1 MNKHSRNLIDILQER
16 AKTQP
21 DRKIYRFLTYQGEDC
36 QIEEHTIREVY
47 EKALAMAHALQNKGL
62 RKGDR
67 AVIFSMQDFGT
78 ICAIY
83 GCMMVGVTFTL
94 LPPPL
99 DENKIERFIAV
110 LKSCK
115 PKALISNYGLEKES
129 GVSLTSRL
137 LKEAFLQVI
146 ILKRLYTDRLTPWKN
161 PNIITPVYDDDL
173 VYLQYT
179 SGSTSAPK
187 GVMIT
192 QKALMKNMEQCEHV
206 YDFSEGT
213 LGTWVPYFHNLGLT
227 ITIFMPLCTKNASVY
242 NLQTLQ
248 FLENPKLW
256 IKMLSDYKLTLT
268 VGPGSAYD
276 ACTRIFSPEEA
287 AQYDLSH
294 MTHLM
299 NGSEFV
305 SPQTIE
311 TFSEM
316 FHVAPNAFAPGYG
329 LAENVCLACVAS
341 LDYRVVSLD
350 QEAYQNN
357 KLVLSDA
364 EDAKQ
369 IVGLGPAVKDLTMLA
384 CNPKTMRAYKDLHIG
399 EIFISGDSVA
409 DGYWD
414 NPKESKKFHYK
425 IAGYDGDFYKT
436 GDLGFFK
443 DGYLYLTGRI
453 KEMLI
458 VNGHNIY
465 PSDLLLLIQ
474 QEIPSMAS
482 AAIGFFSFND
492 GQKEQTVA
500 CIESNPNAD
509 FAKMTAR
516 INSLVSERFGFSF
529 YDVIFVPVNEIPRTD
544 NRKLQMLKARKLYQ
558 EQKLKILYSS
568 HQKHTASATAETTLI
583 DKSLEKADEI
593 LLQVKSVFDKVLKI
607 DHYNLN
613 ESFLELGGD
622 SLMGFELVNKIEQ
635 KFQVKLD
642 LRELLLDSS
651 VSGIASYIR
660 RVLAGTKGSGR
671 TVNLVDECVL
681 PEEIRPESNY
691 LKPLKDC
698 RHLFL
703 TGATG
708 FLGAYFI
715 RAFIA
720 QYPHD
725 GLKITCLVRADSKEA
740 GMERIISNMKHYE
753 CWKEEYLPYLDVVTG
768 DLASPLLGLSEEDFD
783 RLAKDVDAIYHNGAV
798 LNFVFP
804 YQFLKN
810 TNVNGTIE
818 TLRLAC
824 KDHPKYY
831 HYVSS
836 YSVYD
841 TPDNAGKKVYENAPL
856 NNSKGFA
863 LAYSETK
870 WVSEKLVH
878 LAEKRGLKAVIY
890 RPGDITGNRKGI
902 WDMDDMVSR
911 VIVGAIQ
918 MGAIPRTTYCMHMT
932 PVDYVAD
939 AITCISRKQEA
950 IGQAF
955 NVINPKAVSMKY
967 LVSCIRQCG
976 YNVRYIPFTVWRRRL
991 KAADTEENSLAILEC
1006 LFEAGTDANPG
1017 ILRHFIGKDTT
1028 YDTSKTSLLLNGT
1041 GINCPPVDEHM
1052 IAAYLRYF
1060 KKLGCI

>member
-1 MNKHSRNLIDILQER
+1 MNKDSKNLIDILQHR

-21 DRKIYRFLTYQGEDC
+21 ERIIYRFLTYHGEEC
-36 QIEEHTIREVY
+36 TIVEHTVLEVY
-47 EKALAMAHALQNKGL
+47 QKALAVAQALRSKGL
-62 RKGDR
+62 KKGDR

-78 ICAIY
+78 VYAVY
-83 GCMMVGVTFTL
+83 GCMMAGVTFTL

-99 DENKIERFIAV
+99 DEGKIERFIAV

-115 PKALISNYGLEKES
+115 PKALISNYALEQ
-129 GVSLTSRL
+129 TSDTKITPRL
-137 LKEAFLQVI
+137 LKEAFFNVI
-146 ILKRLYTDRLTPWKN
+146 TLKRIYTDRLISCQN
-161 PNIITPVYDDDL
+161 PNVITPLNDNDL

-179 SGSTSAPK
+179 SGSTSTPK
-187 GVMIT
+187 GVRIT
-192 QKALMKNMEQCEHV
+192 QKALMKNMEQCQNV
-206 YDFSEGT
+206 YDFSGGT

-227 ITIFMPLCTKNASVY
+227 ITIFMPICTENASVY

-268 VGPGSAYD
+268 VGPGSAFD
-276 ACTRIFSPEEA
+276 ACTRIFSAEEA
-287 AQYDLSH
+287 AMYDLSH

-305 SPQTIE
+305 SPKTIE
-311 TFSEM
+311 TFSKM
-316 FHVAPNAFAPGYG
+316 FNVAPNAFAPGYG

-341 LDYRVVSLD
+341 LDYRVVNLD
-350 QEAYQNN
+350 YEAYQNN
-357 KLVLSDA
+357 KLILSDD
-364 EDAKQ
+364 ENGKQ

-384 CNPKTMRAYKDLHIG
+384 CNPKTLRAYKDLHIG

-409 DGYWD
+409 DGYWE
-414 NPKESKKFHYK
+414 NPKESRKFHYK
-425 IAGYDGDFYKT
+425 IEGYDGEFYKT

-474 QEIPSMAS
+474 QKIPALAS
-482 AAIGFFSFND
+482 ASIGFFSFND

-500 CIESNPNAD
+500 CIESRSDAD
-509 FAKMTAR
+509 FAGRVSK
-516 INSLVSERFGFSF
+516 INTLVSERFGFSF
-529 YDVIFVPVNEIPRTD
+529 YDIIFVPVNSLPRTD

-558 EQKLKILYSS
+558 ENKLDILYSS
-568 HQKHTASATAETTLI
+568 HQNRFSSAAGETTLI

-593 LLQVKSVFDKVLKI
+593 LLQVKSVFDKVLNI
-607 DHYNLN
+607 EHYNL
-613 ESFLELGGD
+613 SDTFLELGGD
-622 SLMGFELVNKIEQ
+622 SLMGFELVHKIEQ

-651 VSGIASYIR
+651 VSGVASYIR
-660 RVLAGTKGSGR
+660 RVLSGAKGSGR
-671 TVNLVDECVL
+671 TVNLAAECVL
-681 PEEIRPESNY
+681 EDSIC
-691 LKPLKDC
+691 LKNEYTQELADC
-698 RHLFL
+698 RHIFL

-715 RAFIA
+715 RSMIA

-725 GLKITCLVRADSKEA
+725 GLKITCLVRAESKEA
-740 GMERIISNMKHYE
+740 GLERIVKNMKHYH
-753 CWKEEYLPYLDVVTG
+753 CWNESYREYLEIVPG
-768 DLASPLLGLSEEDFD
+768 DLSSPLFGLSIEDFSA
-783 RLAKDVDAIYHNGAV
+783 LAENVDAIFHNGAV
-798 LNFVFP
+798 LNFVYP
-804 YQFLKN
+804 YDFLKN

-824 KDHPKYY
+824 QGKPKYY
-831 HYVSS
+831 HYISS

-841 TPDNAGKKVYENAPL
+841 TPDNAGKRVYENAPL
-856 NNSKGFA
+856 NNSKGFS

-878 LAEKRGLKAVIY
+878 IAERRGLRAVIY
-890 RPGDITGNRKGI
+890 RPGDITGSRKGI
-902 WDMDDMVSR
+902 WEVDDMVSR
-911 VIVGAIQ
+911 VIVGTIQ
-918 MGAIPRTTYCMHMT
+918 MKAVPRSTYCMHMT

-939 AITCISRKQEA
+939 AITCISRKPEA
-950 IGQAF
+950 IGQSF
-955 NVINPKAVSMKY
+955 NVINPRSVSMKQ
-967 LVSCIRQCG
+967 LISSIRQCG
-976 YNVRYIPFTVWRRRL
+976 YTVRYIPFAIWRRRL
-991 KAADTEENSLAILEC
+991 KSADANENSLAILEC

-1028 YDTSKTSLLLNGT
+1028 YDISKTALLLNGT
-1041 GINCPPVDEHM
+1041 GIKCPPVDTKM